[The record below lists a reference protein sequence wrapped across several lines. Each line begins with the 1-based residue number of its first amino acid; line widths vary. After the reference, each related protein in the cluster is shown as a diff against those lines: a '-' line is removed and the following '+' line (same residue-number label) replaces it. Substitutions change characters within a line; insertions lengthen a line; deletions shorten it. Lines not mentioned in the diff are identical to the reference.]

1 MKPLLNVW
9 ATDDE
14 EERSSDQPDA
24 ASALN
29 AYGCGLHDGGAGPRS
44 RPGHPMRVSTN
55 LQLGRHDRP
64 VRRQR
69 RDRSMPE
76 AVHIDEASAE
86 QHGNDQAN
94 CQQQR

>member
-1 MKPLLNVW
+1 
-9 ATDDE
+9 
-14 EERSSDQPDA
+14 
-24 ASALN
+24 
-29 AYGCGLHDGGAGPRS
+29 
-44 RPGHPMRVSTN
+44 MRVSTN

-69 RDRSMPE
+69 RDRSMPQ

-86 QHGNDQAN
+86 QHDDDQGN